1 MRTLSSLLLL
11 AASLAAGHAATTINA
26 VNRYS
31 YGANFGWMDWR
42 GDTNNGVVIGPRF
55 CSGNIYAAN
64 VGWISLGSGAPTNGV
79 QYQNLSATDYGVN
92 VDMYGRL
99 RGYAYGA
106 NIGWIAFEDNGLP
119 TVDFATGNLFGS
131 TYGANVGWISLSN
144 ATAYVQTAPL
154 TPPNDLCTGAV
165 ALTNG
170 VLYAQNTTTA
180 TATGDPATVCGFALG
195 KGVWFTYTPFLNGVV
210 TVSTCGSGYDTVL
223 GVLTGTCGAFTEVV
237 CADDNGPACASSSA
251 SATFA
256 GAAGVTY
263 YILVGG
269 WNGAAG
275 DMNILV
281 TSPSNDQCPGAV
293 PLADAVPFTM
303 STTNATSAGDP
314 IPPCQASFGKGVWF
328 TYTAPASGDVM
339 VSSCGSDFDSVLT
352 VYAGPCEAL
361 APVACNDVNGPN
373 CTGVDSSVRFPATA
387 GVTYTLLAG
396 GYGQAGGN
404 LRLVASLVPV
414 LTVAGTAGGNLTLN
428 WSGNGTLQS
437 ATNLNPV
444 IQWTDVTNGGGLWT
458 EPMTN
463 PAKFFRI
470 LK

>member
-1 MRTLSSLLLL
+1 
-11 AASLAAGHAATTINA
+11 
-26 VNRYS
+26 
-31 YGANFGWMDWR
+31 
-42 GDTNNGVVIGPRF
+42 
-55 CSGNIYAAN
+55 
-64 VGWISLGSGAPTNGV
+64 
-79 QYQNLSATDYGVN
+79 
-92 VDMYGRL
+92 
-99 RGYAYGA
+99 
-106 NIGWIAFEDNGLP
+106 
-119 TVDFATGNLFGS
+119 
-131 TYGANVGWISLSN
+131 
-144 ATAYVQTAPL
+144 
-154 TPPNDLCTGAV
+154 
-165 ALTNG
+165 
-170 VLYAQNTTTA
+170 
-180 TATGDPATVCGFALG
+180 
-195 KGVWFTYTPFLNGVV
+195 
-210 TVSTCGSGYDTVL
+210 
-223 GVLTGTCGAFTEVV
+223 
-237 CADDNGPACASSSA
+237 
-251 SATFA
+251 
-256 GAAGVTY
+256 
-263 YILVGG
+263 
-269 WNGAAG
+269 
-275 DMNILV
+275 
-281 TSPSNDQCPGAV
+281 
-293 PLADAVPFTM
+293 
-303 STTNATSAGDP
+303 
-314 IPPCQASFGKGVWF
+314 
-328 TYTAPASGDVM
+328 M